1 MEGHALNGSLS
12 VPLARV
18 PGSGVLSGD
27 HAGVSSSLP
36 FISFHILS
44 SRSLA
49 ISREFLFGV
58 VGD

>member
-27 HAGVSSSLP
+27 HAGVSSSLS
-36 FISFHILS
+36 FISFHIL

-49 ISREFLFGV
+49 ISREFPFGV